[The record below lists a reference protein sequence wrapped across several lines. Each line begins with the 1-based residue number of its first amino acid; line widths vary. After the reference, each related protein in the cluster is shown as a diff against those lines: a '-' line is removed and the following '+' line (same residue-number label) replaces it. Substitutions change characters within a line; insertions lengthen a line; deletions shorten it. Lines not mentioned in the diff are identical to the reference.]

1 MVYLAEND
9 DDDCDCD
16 NKNRMRIIVKK
27 ARQHLWLRIETRYYF
42 RKDVDSELA
51 DMLVLI

>member
-16 NKNRMRIIVKK
+16 DKNRTRIIFKK
-27 ARQHLWLRIETRYYF
+27 AGQHLWLRIDTRYYF
-42 RKDVDSELA
+42 GKDVDSELA